1 MGDKS
6 EFESQLLCIIKE
18 ELTIDTMKN
27 NRSLIALAVL
37 LTASAIFLT
46 FQLVAVTERTQAIEE
61 KLENASSIEL
71 SQDLQL
77 EFFAS
82 LTE

>member
-1 MGDKS
+1 LGDKS